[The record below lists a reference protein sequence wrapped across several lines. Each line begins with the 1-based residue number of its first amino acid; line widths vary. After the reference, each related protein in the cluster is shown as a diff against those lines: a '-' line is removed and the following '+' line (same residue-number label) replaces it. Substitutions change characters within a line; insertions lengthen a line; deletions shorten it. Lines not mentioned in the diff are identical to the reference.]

1 MLSLIWF
8 WFWFSAVYLNDF
20 EVTTKTQLFLTI
32 AVKSDNSSI
41 REIEEASTNFWQTLM
56 WWFSNPALLSQI
68 MSEINPRWVSISAY
82 KQERQNMIV
91 EIVSPTKKM
100 NDLLI
105 KSAYY
110 ILNEKIKEYNSRS
123 NVKYMTF
130 DQGRV
135 TSFSP
140 IKNVTIPIAWL
151 VLWFLIS
158 IILILLYENMTWSVS
173 NLEQIEE
180 ILWNAALDII
190 NPNWS
195 KNDYTLISVAMLKMK
210 PIVILAGVNIS
221 TDILAVSIAQRQSFF
236 WEQLALV
243 DGDLQKRI
251 LQHTLWLSLRLK
263 NLKWYT
269 DIQNNIDYIS
279 KEKLWFWEKPRDL
292 IFLQNTLDENLKFVP
307 AWTWNKFLT
316 QIFTNISERMKT
328 LIHTQ
333 LPENVEVLRLSKA
346 SLVLVIKLWRTKVSE
361 LKRIKEVWD
370 DEIRYIVVK

>member
-8 WFWFSAVYLNDF
+8 WFWFSKVYLDDF
-20 EVTTKTQLFLTI
+20 QLTTKTQLFLTI

-41 REIEEASTNFWQTLM
+41 REIEEASTHFWQTLM
-56 WWFSNPALLSQI
+56 WWFSNPAFRSQV
-68 MSEINPRWVSISAY
+68 MSEINSDWVSISAF
-82 KQERQNMIV
+82 KQERQNMII
-91 EIVSPTKKM
+91 EIISPNKKI

-110 ILNEKIKEYNSRS
+110 TLNEKIKEYNSRS

-135 TSFSP
+135 TTMSP
-140 IKNVTIPIAWL
+140 IKNISIPIAWL
-151 VLWFLIS
+151 LIWFMIA
-158 IILILLYENMTWSVS
+158 IMILLLYESLGWSVS
-173 NLEQIEE
+173 NIDQIEE
-180 ILWNAALDII
+180 LLWNSALDII
-190 NPNWS
+190 NSDWAL
-195 KNDYTLISVAMLKMK
+195 NDYTLISVAMLKMK
-210 PIVILAGVNIS
+210 PIVILAWVNIN

-243 DGDLQKRI
+243 DWDLQKRI

-269 DIQNNIDYIS
+269 DIQNDIDLKA
-279 KEKLWFWEKPRDL
+279 KEKMWFWEKPQDL

-333 LPENVEVLRLSKA
+333 LPENVEVLRLNKA
-346 SLVLVIKLWRTKVSE
+346 SLVLVVKLWKTKISE